1 MTDRFEQDIADWYKN
16 SRTVN
21 LEYLNLEENKTV
33 KLSVLQNNI
42 SVIYDKLL
50 LFAKIS
56 IRRFHQVL
64 DNQKKLQLRLET
76 CEELLKKTQSETKQS
91 LTQISTEIHKQ
102 PKLAEEDLKLQVQR
116 VESLLH
122 EIKTLLIS

>member
-116 VESLLH
+116 VESLLQ